1 MAPVL
6 DATSSVLFVWVF
18 IFDLRCFP
26 IFSMYRVRK
35 DSKVKTAD
43 MKLVQNTKQIPAFF
57 ENMFKYNKH
66 LIVSSCLITCVYF

>member
-26 IFSMYRVRK
+26 IFSMYHVRK
-35 DSKVKTAD
+35 DSKVNTAD
-43 MKLVQNTKQIPAFF
+43 MKLVQNTKQIPAFL